1 MGVGSTQEDDCRLR
15 QELAFEHEV
24 VPQFLATKQ
33 GEIKKTLDSSP
44 FAAFLYPF
52 FKHDMHMFTLFLA
65 LIWICYVLIKPF
77 NRLARFED
85 DSCICIAV
93 YMTKFSS

>member
-33 GEIKKTLDSSP
+33 GEIKNK
-44 FAAFLYPF
+44 
-52 FKHDMHMFTLFLA
+52 K
-65 LIWICYVLIKPF
+65 KP
-77 NRLARFED
+77 
-85 DSCICIAV
+85 
-93 YMTKFSS
+93 